1 MKKKGKKNVNGLNAP
16 IKRKKKKQNLVFVTE
31 TLIYLIKE
39 QSMFHN
45 IHYTFKS
52 QGNSRYKGQIVQHV
66 TTKAFL
72 CKTSSSTTNSLKSL
86 SQGFPLNAKKP
97 SY

>member
-1 MKKKGKKNVNGLNAP
+1 MNGLNAP
-16 IKRKKKKQNLVFVTE
+16 IKQKTKHNLVFFTE
-31 TLIYLIKE
+31 TLIYLVKE

-45 IHYTFKS
+45 IYYTFKS

-66 TTKAFL
+66 TKKAFL
-72 CKTSSSTTNSLKSL
+72 CKTSSSATNSLKYL

>member
-1 MKKKGKKNVNGLNAP
+1 MKKKGKKKCKWTKCSNQ
-16 IKRKKKKQNLVFVTE
+16 KKKKNLVFVTE

-39 QSMFHN
+39 RSMFHN